1 MFLCDLMLSIALSA
15 TNEEVQSMGI
25 RLLVFSLS
33 LLLSIPPTLA
43 AQTQAVT
50 PSQLQEAIKNA
61 AKTRQK
67 NREDVQAFFSSE
79 VARKAMKVGKID
91 YQRVQTA
98 VATLSP
104 EELARLAARTNQ
116 LQQEFAGGALNS
128 QQTTYA
134 IIALATAVL
143 VILIVA
149 AH

>member
-1 MFLCDLMLSIALSA
+1 
-15 TNEEVQSMGI
+15 MGI

-33 LLLSIPPTLA
+33 LLLSISPTLA
-43 AQTQAVT
+43 AQTQAVSPSPQAVS
-50 PSQLQEAIKNA
+50 PSQLHEAIMDA
-61 AKTRQK
+61 AKTQQQ
-67 NREDVQAFFSSE
+67 NRSDVQAFFSGE
-79 VARKAMKVGKID
+79 LARKAMKVGKID

-116 LQQEFAGGALNS
+116 LQQDFAGGALNS

-134 IIALATAVL
+134 IIALATAVFVL
-143 VILIVA
+143 IIVA

>member
-1 MFLCDLMLSIALSA
+1 
-15 TNEEVQSMGI
+15 MGI
-25 RLLVFSLS
+25 RLLVFSVS

-43 AQTQAVT
+43 AQTQAVSPSQQAVS
-50 PSQLQEAIKNA
+50 PSQLHEAIRDA
-61 AKTRQK
+61 AKTQQK
-67 NREDVQAFFSSE
+67 NRSDVQAFFSSE
-79 VARKAMKVGKID
+79 LARKAMKVGKID

-116 LQQEFAGGALNS
+116 LQQDFAGGALNS

-134 IIALATAVL
+134 IIALATAVFVL
-143 VILIVA
+143 IIVA

>member
-1 MFLCDLMLSIALSA
+1 
-15 TNEEVQSMGI
+15 MGI

-33 LLLSIPPTLA
+33 LLLLISPTLS
-43 AQTQAVT
+43 AQTQAVS
-50 PSQLQEAIKNA
+50 PSELQEVIRDA

-67 NREDVQAFFSSE
+67 NRNEVQAFFSSE
-79 VARKAMKVGKID
+79 PARKALKAAKID

-98 VATLSP
+98 VAALSP

-116 LQQEFAGGALNS
+116 LQQDFAGGALDS

-143 VILIVA
+143 VLLIVA

>member
-1 MFLCDLMLSIALSA
+1 
-15 TNEEVQSMGI
+15 MGT
-25 RLLVFSLS
+25 RFLVFSFS

-50 PSQLQEAIKNA
+50 PSQLQDAIRDA
-61 AKTRQK
+61 ANTRQK
-67 NREDVQAFFSSE
+67 NRNDVQAFFSSE
-79 VARKAMKVGKID
+79 PARKAMKVGKID

-98 VATLSP
+98 IATLSP
-104 EELARLAARTNQ
+104 EELAHLAARTNQ
-116 LQQEFAGGALNS
+116 LQQDFAGGVLTS

-143 VILIVA
+143 ILIIVA

>member
-1 MFLCDLMLSIALSA
+1 
-15 TNEEVQSMGI
+15 MGI

-33 LLLSIPPTLA
+33 FFLLISPTLS
-43 AQTQAVT
+43 AQTQSVS
-50 PSQLQEAIKNA
+50 PSELKEVIRDA

-67 NREDVQAFFSSE
+67 NRDDVQAFFSSE
-79 VARKAMKVGKID
+79 PARKALKGAKID

-98 VATLSP
+98 VGTLSP

-116 LQQEFAGGALNS
+116 LQQDFAGGALDS

-143 VILIVA
+143 VLLIVA

>member
-1 MFLCDLMLSIALSA
+1 
-15 TNEEVQSMGI
+15 MGI

-43 AQTQAVT
+43 AQTQAVS
-50 PSQLQEAIKNA
+50 PSQQAVSPSELHEAIRDA
-61 AKTRQK
+61 AKTQQK
-67 NREDVQAFFSSE
+67 NRSDVQVFFSSE
-79 VARKAMKVGKID
+79 LARKAMKVGKID

-98 VATLSP
+98 VATMSP

-116 LQQEFAGGALNS
+116 LRQDFAGGALNS

-134 IIALATAVL
+134 IIALATAVFVL
-143 VILIVA
+143 IIVA

>member
-1 MFLCDLMLSIALSA
+1 
-15 TNEEVQSMGI
+15 MGI

-33 LLLSIPPTLA
+33 LLLSIPATLA
-43 AQTQAVT
+43 AQTPGVT
-50 PSQLQEAIKNA
+50 SSELQEAIRDA
-61 AKTRQK
+61 AKTQQK
-67 NREDVQAFFSSE
+67 NRSDVQAFFSSE
-79 VARKAMKVGKID
+79 LARKAMKVGKID

-116 LQQEFAGGALNS
+116 LQQDFAGGALNS

-134 IIALATAVL
+134 IIALATAVFVL
-143 VILIVA
+143 IIVA

>member
-1 MFLCDLMLSIALSA
+1 
-15 TNEEVQSMGI
+15 MGT
-25 RLLVFSLS
+25 RFLVFSFS

-50 PSQLQEAIKNA
+50 PSELQEAIRDA

-67 NREDVQAFFSSE
+67 NRNDVQAFFSSE
-79 VARKAMKVGKID
+79 QARKAMKVGKID
-91 YQRVQTA
+91 YQRVQAA

-104 EELARLAARTNQ
+104 EELASLAARTNEVQ
-116 LQQEFAGGALNS
+116 KDFAGGVLTS

-143 VILIVA
+143 VLVIVA